1 MLLKG
6 VRTPVFLLEI
16 VMNVLSA
23 PAALS
28 LFIAI
33 DEFVGFQMIALS
45 TFILLM
51 SFIDEPAKC
60 VCALSETNVLDI

>member
-1 MLLKG
+1 M
-6 VRTPVFLLEI
+6 EI
-16 VMNVLSA
+16 ATNVQSA
-23 PAALS
+23 HVALS
-28 LFIAI
+28 LFIAT